1 MRLSDNNTSSGS
13 ACILGLFIGLYYVV
27 PCQAH
32 YMWLRSSDMWI
43 WHFWIPIRQWWWA
56 TACWPA
62 WYPWYR
68 YIFSIWSPV
77 NEVSRHIQFHQS
89 LSSLSI
95 LITAVIYHLRLS
107 PLVQC
112 QRAYT
117 ITRGRLQ
124 YQLIFYNKCIW
135 TGQSGQTPF
144 RKCIPLFAYRPS
156 VVCQTIIKT
165 NILND
170 ASTEFEYLISRAFF
184 FCLIGS
190 WSLRI

>member
-1 MRLSDNNTSSGS
+1 MWCHAKRITCDCVRPICGYGIFEFQFVNDDGLPHAGLLDSLDISSAYEVRLMKSDGISCS
-13 ACILGLFIGLYYVV
+13 IG
-27 PCQAH
+27 
-32 YMWLRSSDMWI
+32 
-43 WHFWIPIRQWWWA
+43 
-56 TACWPA
+56 
-62 WYPWYR
+62 
-68 YIFSIWSPV
+68 
-77 NEVSRHIQFHQS
+77 S

-184 FCLIGS
+184 IFV
-190 WSLRI
+190 SLDLGRYASN